1 MCGVSFSQRRHL
13 QRRCI
18 DSVVVQQ
25 WRWLGWGAAASA
37 RSESMV
43 LGSWEERRGYFSH
56 RQQLQGRL
64 VRGMIGREGVCAAK
78 AKLWLED

>member
-1 MCGVSFSQRRHL
+1 MACPFLNDGTCNVGAST
-13 QRRCI
+13 
-18 DSVVVQQ
+18 
-25 WRWLGWGAAASA
+25 RWLCSSGGGLGWGAAASA